1 MESSWID
8 ADWDTPPDPLDAQ
21 EIESAI
27 DDASHLPI
35 SGLDGGEPET
45 AAPSGWDAEVS
56 WSGPVFGGNPAPS
69 GSDHNLLEEE
79 AAALLVD
86 LMSKSAVYVEDGKL
100 QVEPDPAEVER
111 WNDQKGQDVRDI
123 IGQVTAEPENVRLI
137 ADALESENA
146 RLEELMVAHEE
157 ALAQAGHDEE
167 APDVLALAQEIQD
180 LHMRIQDLTEQYISL
195 AGLPVDG
202 THGPYPRM

>member
-1 MESSWID
+1 MELSWID
-8 ADWDTPPDPLDAQ
+8 ADLDTPPDPLDAQ

-27 DDASHLPI
+27 ANASHLPI
-35 SGLDGGEPET
+35 SGLDGGEPK
-45 AAPSGWDAEVS
+45 AAMPAGWDTEESWCGPVSGENPTPSGL
-56 WSGPVFGGNPAPS
+56 GQ
-69 GSDHNLLEEE
+69 NLSEEE

-146 RLEELMVAHEE
+146 RLEELMAEHEE
-157 ALAQAGHDEE
+157 AVAQAGHDEE

-180 LHMRIQDLTEQYISL
+180 LHTRIQDLTEQYISL
-195 AGLPVDG
+195 AGLPVPG
-202 THGPYPRM
+202 TRGPYPRM